1 MFILVKMK
9 DAIPIPA
16 HHLDKPRAVAVS
28 HQVCALGGRTS
39 AGAARAS
46 RTVPC
51 RLAQRRK
58 SVYAIW
64 GWSWQ
69 IEEKYCNRVLLENGL
84 CICLYELLDLGDGLI
99 YQSDASVHVRA
110 EFTYSAYARARAH
123 TARCALV
130 RASHLSQKS
139 PSGPHALPAYYG
151 RDSPR
156 GAGARENSCSGSAR
170 QAAPRET
177 SACACWLDD
186 AR

>member
-1 MFILVKMK
+1 M
-9 DAIPIPA
+9 
-16 HHLDKPRAVAVS
+16 
-28 HQVCALGGRTS
+28 GGRTS

-58 SVYAIW
+58 SVYAMW

-170 QAAPRET
+170 QAAASTCIHHIVHMHVCVAEAVLQST
-177 SACACWLDD
+177 FTDMGMCEEQHIWK
-186 AR
+186 